1 MECLYCGSSNTESK
15 IIVTNKSSRNTL
27 FFIVP
32 FVVTILIFIIL
43 GIIAEVLLLSS
54 FVGLIVAIILGFI
67 GSLISKIIP
76 QKNKVIFIC
85 NDCGKITKVKK

>member
-1 MECLYCGSSNTESK
+1 MDCLYCGSSNAESK
-15 IIVTNKSSRNTL
+15 IIVTDKSSRNTL

-32 FVVTILIFIIL
+32 FIVTILIFIIL
-43 GIIAEVLLLSS
+43 GIIAEVLLLSF
-54 FVGLIVAIILGFI
+54 FVGLIVAIIFGFI

-76 QKNKVIFIC
+76 QKNKVVFIC